1 MSARR
6 REAPLT
12 AALKAP
18 DFRIGAEQ
26 SSAAVERRDNN
37 EQA

>member
-6 REAPLT
+6 EVPLT

-18 DFRIGAEQ
+18 DFRIGAEKP
-26 SSAAVERRDNN
+26 SAAVERRGHN
-37 EQA
+37 E